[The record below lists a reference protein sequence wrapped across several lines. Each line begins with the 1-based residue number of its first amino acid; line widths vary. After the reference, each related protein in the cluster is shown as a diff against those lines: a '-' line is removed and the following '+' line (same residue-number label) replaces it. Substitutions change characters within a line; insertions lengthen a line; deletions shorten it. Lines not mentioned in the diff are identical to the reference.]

1 MIQTRYLFGLPM
13 LTFNINE
20 IQIEAIL
27 DTGFNGALSLPNRVV
42 DELCLPNI
50 GKFKTVLA
58 DGNTIETDAFVI
70 QTNWFGK
77 EIIIDV
83 ISTNSDIALIGME
96 MINDLTTILSPNEN
110 ILQITQNEKRN

>member
-27 DTGFNGALSLPNRVV
+27 DTGFNGALSLPNEIIN
-42 DELCLPNI
+42 ELCLLNI
-50 GKFKTVLA
+50 GTFKTILA
-58 DGNTIETDAFVI
+58 DGNTIETDAFIV
-70 QTNWFGK
+70 QTSWLGK
-77 EIIIDV
+77 QIIIDV
-83 ISTNSDIALIGME
+83 ISTNSDIALLGMG

-110 ILQITQNEKRN
+110 ILQVFRNEK